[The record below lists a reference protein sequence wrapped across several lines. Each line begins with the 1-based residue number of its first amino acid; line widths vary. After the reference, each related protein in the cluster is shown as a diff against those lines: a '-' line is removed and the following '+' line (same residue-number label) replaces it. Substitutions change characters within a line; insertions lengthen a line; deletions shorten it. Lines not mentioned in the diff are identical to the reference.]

1 MLENMLPEALIM
13 TALILTSLSAF
24 CLFILFIGF
33 SRQEYWCGLLFPPGN
48 TEDRSRRGQE
58 RMRWLDNITNSM
70 DTILSKLWEM
80 WRMGRPGMLQS
91 MGSQSR
97 AQLSDWT
104 TIFSSFASIVF
115 PFSFDLNL
123 PGSWYDRWFF

>member
-1 MLENMLPEALIM
+1 MLENMLPEVLIM

-33 SRQEYWCGLLFPPGN
+33 SRQEYWCGLLFPPRN
-48 TEDRSRRGQE
+48 TEDRSRRGRE

-70 DTILSKLWEM
+70 DMSLSKLWEM
-80 WRMGRPGMLQS
+80 WRTGRPGMLQS
-91 MGSQSR
+91 MGSQ
-97 AQLSDWT
+97 LSHWT